1 MKPNCVVS
9 CPIDTFS
16 GYGHRSRDFV
26 RSLIDAKGD
35 EWSIQIL
42 PQVWGST
49 PWGFLSKTDPLRSR
63 FINNMTQQPDIWIQI
78 TVPNEFQRIG
88 KFNIGVTAGI
98 ESTVPPPTF
107 IEGCNNMDLNLISS
121 NFSKKLF
128 KEIQITQNDKNGN
141 PVKNFKLEKPM
152 EVLFEGLDTKV
163 YFKEPE
169 KSGLLN
175 NIDENFC
182 FLFTGHW
189 LPGKFGEDRKN
200 VGVMIET
207 FLKTFNK
214 RGPKPALLL
223 KINKVDYSL
232 LDKEEILKSI
242 RKIKNKF
249 DDQVNLPNIYILHG
263 EFTNEELNKINNDP
277 KVKAFVS
284 FTKGEGFGRPLLEQ
298 AITGKPVITTNWSG
312 HTDFILPEYNV
323 LLGGELK
330 NIHKSAANDFLL
342 EQAQW
347 FNVNTEIASK
357 ALKDVY
363 KNYKKYIS
371 NSRKQTQFLKT
382 NFSFDKMTEILK
394 GYMDQIKP
402 VSNVPL
408 QLPKLKKKD
417 SQSGL
422 PQLNLPK
429 LKKENSS
436 PELPKL
442 KLPKL
447 NKIS

>member
-1 MKPNCVVS
+1 MKPVCIVS

-26 RSLIDAKGD
+26 RSLIEAKND
-35 EWSIQIL
+35 DWDIKIA

-49 PWGFLSKTDPLRSR
+49 PWGFLDKNDPLKSLY
-63 FINNMTQQPDIWIQI
+63 IQGQVSKPDIWIQI
-78 TVPNEFQRIG
+78 TVPNEFQPMG

-98 ESTVPPPTF
+98 ESTVPPPEF
-107 IEGCNNMDLNLISS
+107 IEGCNKMDLNLVSS
-121 NFSKKLF
+121 KFTKDTFS
-128 KEIQITQNDKNGN
+128 EIAYQQNDKDGN
-141 PVKNFKLEKPM
+141 RIKEFKLEKPI
-152 EVLFEGLDTKV
+152 EILFEGLDTGV
-163 YFKEPE
+163 YFKEPG

-200 VGVMIET
+200 VATMIKTFLET
-207 FLKTFNK
+207 FKG
-214 RGPKPALLL
+214 RGSKPALLL
-223 KINKVDYSL
+223 KTNKIDYSV
-232 LDKEEILKSI
+232 LDKEEILGHI
-242 RKIKNKF
+242 RDLRNQF
-249 DDQVNLPNIYILHG
+249 DYKDDLPNIYILHG

-312 HTDFILPEYNV
+312 HVDFIRPEYNI

-330 NIHKSAANDFLL
+330 NIHKSAVNQFLIKD
-342 EQAQW
+342 AQW
-347 FNVNTEIASK
+347 FNVNTEVAAK
-357 ALKDVY
+357 AMKDVY
-363 KNYKKYIS
+363 KNYKKYIV
-371 NSRKQTQFLKT
+371 NSRKQTKFLKE
-382 NFSFDKMTEILK
+382 NFSQDKMTEVLK
-394 GYMDQIKP
+394 NYVDQINI
-402 VSNVPL
+402 VVNNPL
-408 QLPKLKKKD
+408 QLPKLKKT
-417 SQSGL
+417 SNNQ
-422 PQLNLPK
+422 
-429 LKKENSS
+429 

-447 NKIS
+447 KTV